1 MKDGDVFKI
10 PLGDGRAAVGQVVSK
25 YLSATYYVLIFDF
38 IAAEEEVPSLVSE
51 ALESEP
57 LFAGLTFDA
66 LFRPGRWQMLENRP
80 VDGRKFLPAYIIGG
94 HNPARC
100 MVVDFWAK
108 RRRPATD
115 LERET
120 LPHRKTRTPAIFDNA
135 IRAHAGL
142 EPWIEYYDELR
153 PGTIVTSAELFDDWD
168 PGSCGATQEGL

>member
-1 MKDGDVFKI
+1 MKDGDVFKV

-51 ALESEP
+51 ALKSEP

-66 LFRPGRWQMLENRP
+66 LFRPGRWQVLENRP
-80 VDGRKFLPAYIIGG
+80 ADGRKYLPAYKVGWHVPG
-94 HNPARC
+94 QY
-100 MVVDFWAK
+100 VVEDFRAT

-115 LERET
+115 LEREI
-120 LPHRKTRTPAIFDNA
+120 LPHRKTRSPAIFDDA

-142 EPWIEYYDELR
+142 EPWLEYYDELR
-153 PGTIVTSAELFDDWD
+153 PWTIVTSAELFDD
-168 PGSCGATQEGL
+168 

>member
-1 MKDGDVFKI
+1 MNKQKWPSLKDGDVFKI
-10 PLGDGRAAVGQVVSK
+10 PLGDGRAAVGQVVST
-25 YLSATYYVLIFDF
+25 YFSGTYYVLIFDF

-51 ALESEP
+51 VLESEP

-80 VDGRKFLPAYIIGG
+80 VDGRKFLPAYKIGG
-94 HNPARC
+94 HTPARC
-100 MVVDFWAK
+100 MVVDFWGT

-120 LPHRKTRTPAIFDNA
+120 LPFRDTFSSAIFDNA

-142 EPWIEYYDELR
+142 EPWAEYYDELR
-153 PGTIVTSAELFDDWD
+153 AGDIVTSAELFGD
-168 PGSCGATQEGL
+168 